1 MMLPVPA
8 DLLLFLA
15 IGVSVVSVV
24 TAGIGYLYAR
34 FTRGRSDERAS
45 RGTNVLTLGPAV
57 LVGAVVG
64 IVVRNAGVDGATALE
79 AILVGLFTAVAGGL
93 AAGAVSAA
101 TITGIATARPTLPGV
116 DDIAT
121 VRRRY
126 ARYLAGVVF
135 VVLLFVP
142 AIELATRDAAGT
154 AAIVA
159 VIGGCF
165 WAGGPL
171 LRSLTAA
178 TREPTDDERDRLEA
192 VRKATEIEARA
203 VRVID
208 DSDSRV
214 SVELLGAP
222 GARTLFVSTGAL
234 AGLDDETLTAMLI
247 ARREQANQY
256 ERLASVAVLVATVV
270 PLSAWL
276 GGDLPA
282 AAGLGVTTAVVL
294 GGFALVRR
302 LRYRADDHAA
312 DAFGADALANAFERA
327 YETAGF
333 ELEGDGSRR
342 WLSTTPSIAARIER
356 LRETET
362 VTETD
367 SSERSG

>member
-1 MMLPVPA
+1 MILPVAA

-15 IGVSVVSVV
+15 IAVSVVAVV

-34 FTRGRSDERAS
+34 LARGRGDERAS

-79 AILVGLFTAVAGGL
+79 AILVGLLTAVAGGL
-93 AAGAVSAA
+93 AAGVVSAA

-116 DDIAT
+116 DDVAT

-142 AIELATRDAAGT
+142 AIELATRDGPAGT

-159 VIGGCF
+159 VIGGSF

-192 VRKATEIEARA
+192 VRTATEIEARA

-256 ERLASVAVLVATVV
+256 ERPASIAVLVATVV

-302 LRYRADDHAA
+302 LRYRADDRAA

-327 YETAGF
+327 YEAAGF
-333 ELEGDGSRR
+333 ELKGDGSRR

-356 LRETET
+356 LRETG
-362 VTETD
+362 TD